1 MNISRKLVVAAAG
14 LFILALL
21 TLVFLASPMFH
32 VTHVVIDGNIRTPD
46 EEIIGR
52 LRVHETTNLVF
63 FGTRAARERLMENF
77 FIGDVSFRRE
87 LPNILHVE
95 IYERRLMG
103 YVEHLGFYLYLDDF
117 GTVLDIRSY
126 MYDPRPLLTGLHIRS
141 FQLGERID
149 VPDTVA
155 LHAVVH
161 YSLLLYHH
169 ELIDRVTR
177 MDVSDTNNIRILV
190 NYWEFNVGGVM
201 GADEKLRVMIAMLD
215 AMPDYDMMRGRT
227 DLRHLGPQFF
237 FEILQ

>member
-1 MNISRKLVVAAAG
+1 MIIPRK
-14 LFILALL
+14 FILAAVGVFIFVLL
-21 TLVFLASPMFH
+21 ILVFLASPMFH
-32 VTHVVIDGNIRTPD
+32 ITQVAIEGNIRTPD

-52 LRVHETTNLVF
+52 LRVHETSNLVF
-63 FGTRAARERLMENF
+63 FGTRAARDRLMENF
-77 FIGDVSFRRE
+77 FIADVTFRRE

-95 IYERRLMG
+95 IDERRLMG

-117 GTVLDIRSY
+117 GRVVDIRSY
-126 MYDPRPLLTGLHIRS
+126 MDDPRPLLTGLNVRS
-141 FQLGERID
+141 FQMGERID

-155 LHAVVH
+155 LHAIVH

-169 ELIDRVTR
+169 NLIDRVTH

-201 GADEKLRVMIAMLD
+201 GADEKLRIMIAMLD

-227 DLRHLGPQFF
+227 DLRQLGPHFF

>member
-1 MNISRKLVVAAAG
+1 MKTHRKLLIAAAG
-14 LFILALL
+14 LLIFAVLV
-21 TLVFLASPMFH
+21 LVFLASPMFH
-32 VTHVVIDGNIRTPD
+32 ITHVSINGNIRTPD

-52 LRVHETTNLVF
+52 LRIQETSNLVF
-63 FGTRAARERLMENF
+63 FGTGAARARLMENL
-77 FIGDVSFRRE
+77 FIADVTFRRE

-117 GTVLDIRSY
+117 GTVVDIRSY
-126 MYDPRPLLTGLHIRS
+126 MYDPRPLLTGLNIRS

-149 VPDTVA
+149 VPDAVA
-155 LHAVVH
+155 LNAVVH

-169 ELIDRVTR
+169 GLIGRVSH
-177 MDVSDTNNIRILV
+177 MDVSDTSNIRILV

-201 GADEKLRVMIAMLD
+201 GADEKLRVMIAMLE
-215 AMPDYDMMRGRT
+215 AMPDEDMMRGFT
-227 DLRHLGPQFF
+227 DLRNLGSHFF

>member
-1 MNISRKLVVAAAG
+1 MRIPRKFLIAIAG
-14 LFILALL
+14 LFIFALL
-21 TLVFLASPMFH
+21 ILVFLASPMFH
-32 VTHVVIDGNIRTPD
+32 ISQVIINGNIRTPD

-52 LRVHETTNLVF
+52 LRVHETSNLIF
-63 FGTRAARERLMENF
+63 FGTGAARARLMENF
-77 FIGDVSFRRE
+77 FIGDVSFRRQ

-95 IYERRLMG
+95 IDERRLMG

-117 GTVLDIRSY
+117 GRVVDIRSY
-126 MYDPRPLLTGLHIRS
+126 MDDPRPLLTGLHIRS
-141 FQLGERID
+141 FQMGERID

-169 ELIDRVTR
+169 ELIDRVTH
-177 MDVSDTNNIRILV
+177 MDVSDTNNIRILI
-190 NYWEFNVGGVM
+190 NYWEFNVGGVL
-201 GADEKLRVMIAMLD
+201 GADEKLRVIIAMLE
-215 AMPDYDMMRGRT
+215 AMPDEDMMRGFT